1 MLSLLLPLVDAET
14 GSVGALWWLFGVAV
28 LLLAGFA
35 WWELRS
41 VRQGRQT
48 LLDPRLLRSSGFAAG
63 LGIGLVYFSLD
74 PPGLVLLTVCDLV
87 L

>member
-1 MLSLLLPLVDAET
+1 
-14 GSVGALWWLFGVAV
+14 VAV

-48 LLDPRLLRSSGFAAG
+48 LLNPRLLRISGFAAG
-63 LGIGLVYFSLD
+63 LGIGLVYSA
-74 PPGLVLLTVCDLV
+74 VLLASGSCSRCSSRTGWATRRCAPVWP
-87 L
+87 